1 LLLGVNLDN
10 SQRLAFEIDALL
22 HLLESE
28 YNHLKKNEIAKFE
41 KLQSRKQEILS
52 FILEQSDYYKNLK
65 PESDLDIFQRKDVND
80 KINKCNNLQKR
91 NEILINGKLS
101 AINDA
106 LQSLGLKPYRSRETY
121 EHLASRKKN

>member
-1 LLLGVNLDN
+1 MDN
-10 SQRLAFEIDALL
+10 SERLAFEIDALL

-41 KLQSRKQEILS
+41 KLQSRKHELLS
-52 FILEQSDYYKNLK
+52 FIIEQSNYYKNLN
-65 PESDLDIFQRKDVND
+65 PESDLDIFQRKDIND
-80 KINKCNNLQKR
+80 KVNKCNNLQKR

-106 LQSLGLKPYRSRETY
+106 LHSLGLKPYRSRETY
-121 EHLASRKKN
+121 EHLASRKRN

>member
-1 LLLGVNLDN
+1 MLLGVNLDN
-10 SQRLAFEIDALL
+10 SERLAFEIDALL

-28 YNHLKKNEIAKFE
+28 YNHLKNNEIAKFE
-41 KLQSRKQEILS
+41 KLQSRKQELLS
-52 FILEQSDYYKNLK
+52 FIIEQSDYYKNLN
-65 PESDLDIFQRKDVND
+65 PESDLDIFQRKDIND

-106 LQSLGLKPYRSRETY
+106 LHSLGLKPYRSRETY